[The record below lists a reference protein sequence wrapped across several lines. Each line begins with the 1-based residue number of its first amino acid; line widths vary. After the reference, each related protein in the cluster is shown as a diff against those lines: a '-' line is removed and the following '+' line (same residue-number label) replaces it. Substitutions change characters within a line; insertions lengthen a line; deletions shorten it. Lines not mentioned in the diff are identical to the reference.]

1 MKQATLHIGTDQF
14 GQSAAGLVY
23 GGLHIQLDERRFPD
37 LGWTD
42 FIVVVLAWWCRALA
56 RVLEGEGRPVE
67 VRFMEGPYLAMV
79 GPASDQ
85 TLRLE
90 LVEAGKSRRVLCE
103 ADVLRD
109 PLVKSVLASAE
120 STIVECRKRGW
131 WSKDAD
137 ELVDALAAL
146 KRKGVRLMN

>member
-1 MKQATLHIGTDQF
+1 
-14 GQSAAGLVY
+14 
-23 GGLHIQLDERRFPD
+23 
-37 LGWTD
+37 
-42 FIVVVLAWWCRALA
+42 
-56 RVLEGEGRPVE
+56 
-67 VRFMEGPYLAMV
+67 MEGPYLAMV